1 MKNIGLAYNK
11 KGNGWIW
18 AWWGTRTEAK
28 GFLQLSAI
36 IRAGSPENCTGVTD
50 VWLFSSVLGYVLA
63 CRYLKLW
70 TRIVQMFQSWNLSIK
85 KEWQAAGD
93 ITLLH
98 WGDMTLLHWYE
109 KLVCFNVLDS
119 CKLSCRYWRAYFF
132 FPIFAKYF
140 ILIMLFLLIPQ
151 SGSVPVL
158 ICAINSF

>member
-1 MKNIGLAYNK
+1 MAGSEHGEEPEQRPKGL
-11 KGNGWIW
+11 
-18 AWWGTRTEAK
+18 
-28 GFLQLSAI
+28 LQLSAI

-158 ICAINSF
+158 LCAINSF